1 MRTASLSIVL
11 LFLCAGLQAQV
22 RLTIKRDGTKVISNF
37 GANASPKS
45 NDWNWWAKQRDR
57 RSSYDAFIDRYA
69 AQYSVDPVLVRAVIQ
84 VESNFNPRC
93 VSNKGARGLMQL
105 MPETEREYRV
115 RNVFDPEDN
124 IRAGVHNLADLLVR
138 YSGDLHR
145 TLAAYNAGS
154 GAVAKYRGIPPYE
167 ETMTYVK
174 RALTVYYGTPCG
186 QAVGFAGGGTRG
198 GRKLTGGF
206 TTRIQP
212 IVALLPGMR
221 YLGSR

>member
-11 LFLCAGLQAQV
+11 LFLCAGLQAEV

-69 AQYSVDPVLVRAVIQ
+69 AQYRVDPVLVRAVIQ

-115 RNVFDPEDN
+115 RNVFSSATAVTSIAHWPP
-124 IRAGVHNLADLLVR
+124 
-138 YSGDLHR
+138 
-145 TLAAYNAGS
+145 TTPAAAPLQS
-154 GAVAKYRGIPPYE
+154 IAASRR
-167 ETMTYVK
+167 MK
-174 RALTVYYGTPCG
+174 R
-186 QAVGFAGGGTRG
+186 R
-198 GRKLTGGF
+198 
-206 TTRIQP
+206 
-212 IVALLPGMR
+212 
-221 YLGSR
+221 